1 MNLRR
6 NLLLACA
13 CLLAACGGTTSTAPS
28 ATPNGPTPTPINVER
43 AFLDTVTD
51 SGFSGGGTISGT
63 VAIGEA
69 AGTIDGTFK
78 GDADTFEQVWN
89 LKSGTTMVA
98 TDRISTADGGWE
110 RVGAGPWLAL
120 PPPTEPPL
128 VATSLPGWLAT
139 LTTLAPSSADDRGG
153 TPVTHLKPPADA
165 PAIPPEVVGF
175 DTNEVTTPSIRIDL
189 YAATATG
196 APVAA
201 DVQATWTQLVL
212 GVPTAATYT
221 FTYTF
226 TDVGSDVTI
235 EPPTDV
241 WTLTANAALG
251 YQIAMPSGWKVAADG
266 DRDVFSTGGVP
277 TVFVR
282 ANGNATGL
290 TLDEFRAAI
299 TATYHATFGEPQSM
313 TVSTLDGAKANYL
326 KYGVSAGSGTPQA
339 LLDRITM
346 HGAGWEVSM
355 VTPAGPTAADEDL
368 FDIFCASFAFT
379 K

>member
-28 ATPNGPTPTPINVER
+28 ATPNGPTPTPVNVEN
-43 AFLDTVTD
+43 AFLDAVTG
-51 SGFSGGGTISGT
+51 SGFSASGTISGT

-69 AGTIDGTFK
+69 AGTIEGTFK
-78 GDADTFEQVWN
+78 GDADTFEQVWS
-89 LKSGTTMVA
+89 LKSGATAVA
-98 TDRISTADGGWE
+98 TDRISTADGGWQ
-110 RVGAGPWLAL
+110 RIGAGPWLAL
-120 PPPTEPPL
+120 APPTEPPL
-128 VATSLPGWLAT
+128 IATSLPGWLAT
-139 LTTLAPSSADDRGG
+139 LTTLAPSGTEDRGG
-153 TPVTHLKPPADA
+153 TPVTQLKLPADA

-175 DTNEVTTPSIRIDL
+175 DTSAVTAPSIAINL

-201 DVQATWTQLVL
+201 DVDATWTQAVL
-212 GVPTAATYT
+212 GVPTPVTYT
-221 FTYTF
+221 VSYTF
-226 TDVGSDVTI
+226 TDVGLDVTI
-235 EPPTDV
+235 ERPTDV
-241 WTLTANAALG
+241 WTQTSNAALG

-299 TATYHATFGEPQSM
+299 TATYHTEFGSPQSV
-313 TVSTLDGAKANYL
+313 TASTLGGAKANYL
-326 KYGVSAGSGTPQA
+326 KYGVSAGGGNPHA
-339 LLDRITM
+339 LLDRIAM

-368 FDIFCASFAFT
+368 FEIFCASFAFT